1 MNWDSKK
8 GILTILIFII
18 LIGSVISPCQAFS
31 GFGQGFLSFQNKI
44 KIHGETRFLV
54 TAEFPYY
61 RLSPKVWSER
71 LDLVKDVGINIVTFY
86 IPWNIHELLPGK
98 FDFEG
103 RIREQ
108 NNLNLFLSLLREK
121 EMYAIVKPG
130 PFICAEVHHGG
141 IPDWVTSQHPDVVM
155 RSSEGSTV
163 GFRQDGLPLPAYLN
177 PDYVSLVKSWYD
189 VLSKIVIVPNQY
201 PNGPIIAVQIE
212 NEIPYSTSELANPF
226 SWGYST
232 STVSL
237 YRKWLKE
244 KYHDIA
250 QYNSQHIPQ
259 IADFKFIEPP
269 TNSGWHLPCAK
280 AWLTYQDWVEFKSF
294 YVTKVL
300 RIYSSI
306 LRDSGVTLPFYHNIL
321 MLDDES
327 PVNYDE
333 MRRVMYIGP
342 NYWLPSNPMDDEQSY
357 FYGLERI
364 LLANSVNN
372 GYSYVPEMNW
382 GWGTGQEHDFL
393 TRCLLSE
400 LSGFNV
406 YPIVDGANAG
416 TLNGARYSN
425 NPEPYPGGAPIDVN
439 GIAFHSYYYLKRL
452 VTFLNAVGSRF
463 SQSRKGAEIAVGY
476 YSPYNYPRS
485 YIFWANEP
493 ISAFKEVFKEE
504 IDQNK
509 NLFYIIKTFSNHFI
523 DFTVVNLSYVTL
535 ENLRQHRML
544 FIQSYKYMD
553 KITLIKLLDYVK
565 DGGILVMGP
574 EFPSLDIEMSL
585 LKDLPIST
593 RWAEIVREREMNQP
607 ISIRKSSNKKL
618 QIAGHLNY
626 FANGKNC
633 EVLAQEK
640 GAPYILQFA
649 HGKGQVILVGFNYYL
664 AIKDNWKFFRSL
676 FEKFNID
683 PRYCWIPE
691 QGSEINI
698 FRRASEN
705 GVFLFVTNRSEDDK
719 VVEIDYLDEL
729 RIIRKLYVSVRSKG
743 NSIIETKRG
752 YIVSAAIQG
761 SGSCVLRTECLSIIA
776 EGINEFIFAQTNN
789 GKHLIVGERTGKV
802 TVQSSVLQP
811 NISVTRLDGKSVGRY
826 VSDKEFEFEYSPRED
841 LNPYVFVGW

>member
-1 MNWDSKK
+1 MKR
-8 GILTILIFII
+8 ILII
-18 LIGSVISPCQAFS
+18 LILIILMGSVISPCQAFS
-31 GFGQGFLSFQNKI
+31 GSGQGFLSFQNKI

-71 LDLVKDVGINIVTFY
+71 LDLVKAVGINIVTFY

-108 NNLNLFLSLLREK
+108 NNLNLFLSLLRER

-130 PFICAEVHHGG
+130 PFICAEVRHGG
-141 IPDWVTSQHPDVVM
+141 IPDWVTSLHPDVVM
-155 RSSEGSTV
+155 RSSDGDIV
-163 GFRQDGLPLPAYLN
+163 RFRQDGSPLPAYLN

-189 VLSKIVIVPNQY
+189 VLSKTVIVPNQY

-250 QYNSQHIPQ
+250 QYNSQHIPR

-269 TNSGWHLPCAK
+269 TNSRWHLSSAK

-306 LRDSGVTLPFYHNIL
+306 LRNSGVTLPFYHNIL

-327 PVNYDE
+327 PVNYNE
-333 MRRVMYIGP
+333 MRRVIYIGP
-342 NYWLPSNPMDDEQSY
+342 NYWLPSSPMDDEQSY

-393 TRCLLSE
+393 TRYLLHE

-439 GIAFHSYYYLKRL
+439 GIAFDSYYYLKRL
-452 VTFLNAVGSRF
+452 MTFLNTVELRL
-463 SQSRKGAEIAVGY
+463 SQSRKSAEIAVGY
-476 YSPYNYPRS
+476 YPQYNYPRS
-485 YIFWANEP
+485 YILWAHEP
-493 ISAFKEVFKEE
+493 ISSFKKIFKEE

-509 NLFYIIKTFSNHFI
+509 SLFYIIKTFSNHNV
-523 DFTVVNLSYVTL
+523 DFTVVNLSRAIL
-535 ENLRQHRML
+535 ENLQQYRIL

-553 KITLIKLLDYVK
+553 RATLIKLLDYVNG
-565 DGGILVMGP
+565 GGILVMGP
-574 EFPSLDIEMSL
+574 EFPSLDVDMSL
-585 LKDLPIST
+585 LKDLPISMRCTEIT
-593 RWAEIVREREMNQP
+593 REKETKRP
-607 ISIRKSSNKKL
+607 TSIEWSDGELK
-618 QIAGHLNY
+618 IAGHLNY
-626 FANGKNC
+626 FADSKDSK
-633 EVLAQEK
+633 VLARDGEL
-640 GAPYILQFA
+640 PCILQLA
-649 HGKGQVILVGFNYYL
+649 YGRGQIILVGFDYYL
-664 AIKDNWKFFRSL
+664 TSKNNYKFFNNI
-676 FEKFNID
+676 FEKFNII
-683 PRYCWIPE
+683 PYYCWI
-691 QGSEINI
+691 SENDSKVNI
-698 FRRASEN
+698 FRRTSKN
-705 GVFLFVTNRSEDDK
+705 GTFLFITNRSEDTK
-719 VVEIDYLDEL
+719 VAEISYLDEFETT
-729 RIIRKLYVSVRSKG
+729 RKLYVSVRGKG

-752 YIVSAAIQG
+752 HIVSVAVQG
-761 SGSCVLRTECLSIIA
+761 SDRCVIRTKSLSIMA
-776 EGINEFIFAQTNN
+776 EGINEFIFAKTDI
-789 GKHLIVGERTGKV
+789 GEHIIVGDRCGKV
-802 TVQSSVLQP
+802 TVQSSTLQS
-811 NISVTRLDGKSVGRY
+811 NISVTRRDGKSVGKY
-826 VSDKEFEFEYSPRED
+826 ISDTRFEFEYSPRED
-841 LNPYVFVGW
+841 FNPYVFVGW